1 MRRRAVGADS
11 VTLSIFQRQ
20 EQPNGLVV
28 EQLGLRMRLFV
39 PFCLGG
45 CGSSSTRWIATART
59 GKKREN
65 PPVHI
70 HGRV

>member
-1 MRRRAVGADS
+1 MGTDS
-11 VTLSIFQRQ
+11 VTLSISQRQ

-28 EQLGLRMRLFV
+28 EQLGLRMCMFV

-45 CGSSSTRWIATART
+45 SGSSSTRWIATART
-59 GKKREN
+59 GKKC
-65 PPVHI
+65 VHI